1 VTIAALGILGRLS
14 QLYITEQLIY
24 TPYLLLFAFILISFI
39 FFGSISSIAITREL
53 IVRKKVDTT
62 ETLIKL
68 TEQVNSNNIN
78 QISKKYLQKYV
89 YSSEK
94 IAFWLVIIV
103 VMGILLVATNTQL
116 LSSLFVTILYLVTF
130 ISLIHIVSAFFS
142 YLYLLFVWQPEKK
155 SASGKH
161 NEKDTD

>member
-1 VTIAALGILGRLS
+1 MTIAALGILGRLS

-24 TPYLLLFAFILISFI
+24 TPYLLFFAFILLSFI
-39 FFGSISSIAITREL
+39 FFSSISGIAITREL
-53 IVRKKVDTT
+53 IIRKKINAT
-62 ETLIKL
+62 ETLMKL
-68 TEQVNSNNIN
+68 TEQINSNDIN
-78 QISKKYLQKYV
+78 QKSKKYLQKYV

-103 VMGILLVATNTQL
+103 VMGILLAATNTQL
-116 LSSLFVTILYLVTF
+116 LSNLFVTILYLVTC

-155 SASGKH
+155 SASGEH
-161 NEKDTD
+161 NEENTD